1 MIHMIRKNFRN
12 RFSLFNA
19 NDFTNIPLDTSN
31 GYLGSDNIT
40 HTDIKRIRDGKMG
53 GKHFE

>member
-1 MIHMIRKNFRN
+1 MIRKNFRN